1 MSWTKRQLIEQA
13 FEEIGLAAYVFDLT
27 PEQLQSAMHRMDSM
41 VATWM
46 TKNIL
51 LGYPVPVNPQGS
63 DLDEES
69 NIPDTAVDAV
79 YQNLA
84 IRLAPS
90 FGKQASPDLRIS
102 AKAAYD
108 ALLIAAAF
116 PREMQ
121 YDSSLP
127 LGAGNKPTMI
137 DQVFVAPPNDDPLQ
151 IGNNGQ
157 LIFAGD

>member
-13 FEEIGLAAYVFDLT
+13 FEEIGMAAYVFDLT
-27 PEQLQSAMHRMDSM
+27 PEQMQSAMRRMDAM
-41 VATWM
+41 VSTWM
-46 TKNIL
+46 SKNIL
-51 LGYPVPVNPQGS
+51 LGYPVPVNPQNA
-63 DLDEES
+63 DLDESS

-84 IRLAPS
+84 IRLAPG
-90 FGKQASPDLRIS
+90 FGKAVSMDLKAS
-102 AKAAYD
+102 AKTAYD
-108 ALLIAAAF
+108 SLLMTAAF
-116 PREMQ
+116 PNEMQ

-137 DQVFVAPPNDDPLQ
+137 DRVFVSTPDDGAIQ
-151 IGNNGQ
+151 VDSNGQ